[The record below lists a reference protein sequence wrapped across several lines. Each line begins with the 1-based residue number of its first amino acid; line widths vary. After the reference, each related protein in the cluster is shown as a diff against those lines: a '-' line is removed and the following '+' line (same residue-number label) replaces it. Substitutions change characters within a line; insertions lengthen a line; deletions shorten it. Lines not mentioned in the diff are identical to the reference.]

1 MNRCMNCMEIY
12 DEEYDICPYCGFEKG
27 TPPEVISHLV
37 PGTVIAGRYIIG
49 TVISHGGFGVIYR
62 AWDNSLGIKIAI
74 KEYYP
79 NGLVNRV
86 PGKPD
91 VIALGGDKKQ
101 QYIMGLKRFL
111 QEARIMAKF
120 NQEPNIPYVYTFLE
134 ENNTAYIVMELLEGI
149 DLKHYV
155 LQFPGQKMPIEDAIS
170 VVSEAGRALAAIHKD
185 KIIHRDV
192 SPDNIFLC
200 EDGRIKL
207 LDLGAA
213 RLSTGEKT
221 QTLSVVLKPGYAP
234 PEQYRSKS
242 RQGPRTDV
250 YALAATLY
258 KLVTGVLP
266 VESLDRMVED
276 TLESPSNINPEV
288 PEWLDSVIMTG
299 MAKNAEVRFA
309 SAEKFIEA
317 LNHEKTVSLPEQRI
331 KRRRW
336 VRAAS
341 VITVALA
348 IAITSYAY
356 FGMYS
361 NISGDGVPNGQVT
374 MWVPVSTDED
384 ENRYREFDSAFE
396 KKFKGKTVE
405 ITYIDKN
412 DYQDKILSALEKGKA
427 PDVFVGEYIDDIT
440 EKEALNSVLNDIPL
454 RHIYLIK
461 GNEKYIKENRQL
473 PMGFTMQV
481 LYENTYMSHNAQKS
495 FVEDDGAEIS
505 KEPQNSD
512 LFDSKYTKTGYKYF
526 DEIAYSNEAQKE
538 FIDEKITFYVGDVSE
553 KSKIQKSLSGYSEVT
568 SITNNGVGYG
578 EFKNSLSIWSSADN
592 KQKKIAKLLIKYG
605 LSEEGQNI
613 LCVRNQGMLPLN
625 KKTFD
630 TFVDIN
636 SSLDFINPKEIEILN
651 Q

>member
-1 MNRCMNCMEIY
+1 MNRCMNCMEVY
-12 DEEYDICPYCGFEKG
+12 DEKYNVCPYCGFERG
-27 TPPEVISHLV
+27 TPPVVISHLV
-37 PGTVIAGRYIIG
+37 PGTIIAGRYIVG

-86 PGKPD
+86 PGKAE
-91 VIALGGDKKQ
+91 VIALGGEKKE
-101 QYIMGLKRFL
+101 QYILGLKRFL

-155 LQFPGQKMPIEDAIS
+155 LQFPEQKMPVDDAIS
-170 VVSEAGRALAAIHKD
+170 VVCEAGKALAAIHKD

-276 TLESPSNINPEV
+276 TLEVPSHFNPDV

-299 MAKNAEVRFA
+299 MAKSAEVRFA
-309 SAEKFIEA
+309 STEKFIEA
-317 LNHEKTVSLPEQRI
+317 LNHEKTVKLPEQRI

-336 VRAAS
+336 TRAVS
-341 VITVALA
+341 VIAVALV

-361 NISGDGVPNGQVT
+361 NISGDGVPNGAVT
-374 MWVPVSTDED
+374 MWVPVSTEED
-384 ENRYREFDSAFE
+384 ENRYREFKTAFE

-405 ITYIDKN
+405 VTYIDEN
-412 DYQDKILSALEKGKA
+412 IYEDKILDALEKGSA
-427 PDVFVGEYIDDIT
+427 PDIFVGEYVDD
-440 EKEALNSVLNDIPL
+440 KEAKASLNSVFNDIPL
-454 RHIYLIK
+454 RHIYLLK
-461 GNEKYIKENRQL
+461 KNEKNIKETRQI

-481 LYENTYMSHNAQKS
+481 LYENTYMSHAAQKS
-495 FVEDDGAEIS
+495 FIEEEGAEIS
-505 KEPQNSD
+505 KESSNSD
-512 LFDSKYTKTGYKYF
+512 LFDPKYTKTEYKYF
-526 DEIAYSNEAQKE
+526 DEIAYSKDAQKE
-538 FIDEKITFYVGDVSE
+538 FLDEKITFYVGDVSE
-553 KSKIQKSLSGYSEVT
+553 KGKIQKSLSGYSDVT
-568 SITNNGVGYG
+568 SITDNGASYG
-578 EFKNSLSIWSSADN
+578 KFKDGLSIWSLTDN
-592 KQKKIAKLLIKYG
+592 KQKKIAKLLINYG

-636 SSLDFINPKEIEILN
+636 SSLDFINPKEIELIN
-651 Q
+651 